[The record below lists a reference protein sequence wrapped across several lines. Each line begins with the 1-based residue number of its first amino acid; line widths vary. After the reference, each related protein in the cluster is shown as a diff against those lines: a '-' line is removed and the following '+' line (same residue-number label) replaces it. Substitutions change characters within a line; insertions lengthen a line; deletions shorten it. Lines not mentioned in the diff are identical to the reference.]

1 MGVILPKINL
11 MKVEG
16 FDKIFKED
24 IVEIDFS
31 KSLNILLG
39 GNGLGKTTLLQCI
52 IYGLTGG
59 TNIPEV
65 EPLKG
70 FRWDHNFFRKRVK
83 VERQQDAK
91 VTIEFNVSNKRFRV
105 VRGLQGNRVIDFYID
120 DNQANIKYEEAI
132 IEYGKYDNFNSFV
145 FIVSRLLYLPENR
158 RSLMWDYDAQI
169 RALMILSND
178 IIDEEEYRNL
188 RLQIKNMDSTKRH
201 TIVRIN
207 KIKDVLEKKY
217 NEVEIKETEEIDDKT
232 DEMQSMLFI
241 RKRELS
247 EKLQILLDDKR
258 KSISEL
264 KNYEA
269 RRDELIPKIYELSEL
284 LRKNEGKVINQ
295 SIEKYGKKQGMFLD
309 KVVNYGICPC
319 CGKTNHNFQKV
330 VKRRIENGE
339 CLICGNSS
347 DLSAINDIDIE
358 AIQEQLQ
365 EKLSARD
372 NINKYMHQLNNR
384 MQSLDEE
391 IFKTRQEI
399 NSIDYSEFVNADRPD
414 DMFEAEGEDSEL
426 ELLKLN
432 SDRQSLENDIQIKQA
447 QADNMYKTFLNCFE
461 DRNKKL
467 SEIYEQLSS
476 DFMGKKVTLEYERS
490 TDRFVDIDYL
500 IPKFDDEVRKNAED
514 CSEAQRFFLDIAF
527 RMSLIILNQELIGES
542 GTFICETPESA
553 LDISY
558 VKNVVKMFCQ
568 FMVKNSL
575 ILSNNLQ
582 RLGLAQELTSVWDGE
597 NTSIFD
603 LLEHGKLSEVQKN
616 SSELFAIRD
625 EIVKAG
631 I

>member
-11 MKVEG
+11 MRVEG

-24 IVEIDFS
+24 IVEINFS

-207 KIKDVLEKKY
+207 KIKDVLEKKC

-258 KSISEL
+258 RSISEL

-269 RRDELIPKIYELSEL
+269 RREELIPKIYELSEL

-347 DLSAINDIDIE
+347 DLSTINDIDIE

-414 DMFEAEGEDSEL
+414 DMFEVEDEDSEL

-432 SDRQSLENDIQIKQA
+432 SDRQSLENDIQIKQE

-476 DFMGKKVTLEYERS
+476 DFMGKRVTLEYERS

-568 FMVKNSL
+568 FMDKNSL

>member
-330 VKRRIENGE
+330 VKGRIENGE

>member
-1 MGVILPKINL
+1 M
-11 MKVEG
+11 
-16 FDKIFKED
+16 
-24 IVEIDFS
+24 
-31 KSLNILLG
+31 
-39 GNGLGKTTLLQCI
+39 
-52 IYGLTGG
+52 
-59 TNIPEV
+59 
-65 EPLKG
+65 
-70 FRWDHNFFRKRVK
+70 
-83 VERQQDAK
+83 
-91 VTIEFNVSNKRFRV
+91 
-105 VRGLQGNRVIDFYID
+105 
-120 DNQANIKYEEAI
+120 
-132 IEYGKYDNFNSFV
+132 
-145 FIVSRLLYLPENR
+145 
-158 RSLMWDYDAQI
+158 
-169 RALMILSND
+169 
-178 IIDEEEYRNL
+178 
-188 RLQIKNMDSTKRH
+188 
-201 TIVRIN
+201 
-207 KIKDVLEKKY
+207 
-217 NEVEIKETEEIDDKT
+217 
-232 DEMQSMLFI
+232 
-241 RKRELS
+241 
-247 EKLQILLDDKR
+247 
-258 KSISEL
+258 
-264 KNYEA
+264 
-269 RRDELIPKIYELSEL
+269 
-284 LRKNEGKVINQ
+284 
-295 SIEKYGKKQGMFLD
+295 
-309 KVVNYGICPC
+309 
-319 CGKTNHNFQKV
+319 
-330 VKRRIENGE
+330 
-339 CLICGNSS
+339 
-347 DLSAINDIDIE
+347 SAINDIDIE

-384 MQSLDEE
+384 MQPLDEE

-414 DMFEAEGEDSEL
+414 DMFEAEDEDSEL

-432 SDRQSLENDIQIKQA
+432 SDRQSLENDIQIKQE

-568 FMVKNSL
+568 FMIKNSL

>member
-247 EKLQILLDDKR
+247 EKLQVLLDDKR

-319 CGKTNHNFQKV
+319 CGKMNHNFQKV
-330 VKRRIENGE
+330 VKRRIDNGE

-414 DMFEAEGEDSEL
+414 DMFEAEDEDSEL

-432 SDRQSLENDIQIKQA
+432 SDRQSLENDIQIKQE

-490 TDRFVDIDYL
+490 TDRFVDINYL

>member
-269 RRDELIPKIYELSEL
+269 RRDELIPYEKMKVKL
-284 LRKNEGKVINQ
+284 L
-295 SIEKYGKKQGMFLD
+295 
-309 KVVNYGICPC
+309 
-319 CGKTNHNFQKV
+319 
-330 VKRRIENGE
+330 
-339 CLICGNSS
+339 
-347 DLSAINDIDIE
+347 
-358 AIQEQLQ
+358 
-365 EKLSARD
+365 
-372 NINKYMHQLNNR
+372 
-384 MQSLDEE
+384 
-391 IFKTRQEI
+391 
-399 NSIDYSEFVNADRPD
+399 
-414 DMFEAEGEDSEL
+414 
-426 ELLKLN
+426 
-432 SDRQSLENDIQIKQA
+432 
-447 QADNMYKTFLNCFE
+447 
-461 DRNKKL
+461 
-467 SEIYEQLSS
+467 
-476 DFMGKKVTLEYERS
+476 
-490 TDRFVDIDYL
+490 
-500 IPKFDDEVRKNAED
+500 
-514 CSEAQRFFLDIAF
+514 
-527 RMSLIILNQELIGES
+527 
-542 GTFICETPESA
+542 
-553 LDISY
+553 IS
-558 VKNVVKMFCQ
+558 Q
-568 FMVKNSL
+568 
-575 ILSNNLQ
+575 
-582 RLGLAQELTSVWDGE
+582 
-597 NTSIFD
+597 
-603 LLEHGKLSEVQKN
+603 
-616 SSELFAIRD
+616 
-625 EIVKAG
+625 
-631 I
+631 

>member
-247 EKLQILLDDKR
+247 EKLQVLLDDKR

-414 DMFEAEGEDSEL
+414 DMFEAEDEDSEL

-432 SDRQSLENDIQIKQA
+432 SDRQSLENDIQIKQE

>member
-217 NEVEIKETEEIDDKT
+217 NEVEIKETEEIDNKT

-258 KSISEL
+258 RSISEL

-269 RRDELIPKIYELSEL
+269 RREELIPKIYELSEL

-414 DMFEAEGEDSEL
+414 DMFEAEDEDSEL

-432 SDRQSLENDIQIKQA
+432 SDRQSLENDIQIKQE

-568 FMVKNSL
+568 FMIKNSL

>member
-232 DEMQSMLFI
+232 DEIQSMLFI

-247 EKLQILLDDKR
+247 EKLQVLLDDKR

-339 CLICGNSS
+339 CLICGNGS

-414 DMFEAEGEDSEL
+414 DMFEAEDEDSEL

-432 SDRQSLENDIQIKQA
+432 SDRQSLENDIQIKQE

>member
-269 RRDELIPKIYELSEL
+269 RRDELIPKIYELSE
-284 LRKNEGKVINQ
+284 VINQ